1 MGLVGQHINL
11 ILNIVLAMIMLGLGI
26 SLRKEDFKQ
35 LFDQPKPLAIGL
47 SAQMLLL
54 PLIAFLLVYKS
65 NLAPELKVGA
75 MILSVCPG
83 GITSNL
89 VSYFVKGNVALA
101 VSLTVSNAFLSL
113 FSIPLMINLFLNY
126 FMKGSNIQNEIHLPF
141 FSTMIEIFAITI
153 VPAGIGMLLRYR
165 LGKKIL
171 EFQKVINILLPLLLL
186 LVFTFKFLAGT
197 QSGGASVTKM
207 DIVQLTPIVIGLNV
221 LSMFLGYLIG
231 TPFGLSFKN
240 RITISVEVGLHN
252 TALALLIASQ
262 KLGVSAME
270 KPALVYALFSF
281 FVTFFVA
288 WVLVRLRLY
297 RLKKRG

>member
-1 MGLVGQHINL
+1 
-11 ILNIVLAMIMLGLGI
+11 MIMLGLGI

-113 FSIPLMINLFLNY
+113 FSIPLMINSHKNGSEKSLFL
-126 FMKGSNIQNEIHLPF
+126 KL
-141 FSTMIEIFAITI
+141 
-153 VPAGIGMLLRYR
+153 
-165 LGKKIL
+165 IL
-171 EFQKVINILLPLLLL
+171 KNV
-186 LVFTFKFLAGT
+186 KFLGRC
-197 QSGGASVTKM
+197 
-207 DIVQLTPIVIGLNV
+207 IHGLC
-221 LSMFLGYLIG
+221 
-231 TPFGLSFKN
+231 
-240 RITISVEVGLHN
+240 
-252 TALALLIASQ
+252 LA
-262 KLGVSAME
+262 
-270 KPALVYALFSF
+270 
-281 FVTFFVA
+281 
-288 WVLVRLRLY
+288 
-297 RLKKRG
+297 

>member
-1 MGLVGQHINL
+1 MDFIGQHINL

-47 SAQMLLL
+47 TAQMLLL
-54 PLIAFLLVYKS
+54 PLIAFFLVYQS
-65 NLAPELKVGA
+65 NLAPELKVGV

-113 FSIPLMINLFLNY
+113 FSIPLMINVFIRY
-126 FMKGSNIQNEIHLPF
+126 FMRGSDIQNEVHLPF
-141 FSTMIEIFAITI
+141 LSTMVEIFAITI

-165 LGKKIL
+165 LGKRIL
-171 EFQKVINILLPLLLL
+171 ELQKGINIALPVLLL

-207 DIVQLTPIVIGLNV
+207 DIIQLTPIVIGLNV

-252 TALALLIASQ
+252 TALALLIARQ
-262 KLGVSAME
+262 KLGISAME
-270 KPALVYALFSF
+270 KPALVYALYSF

-288 WVLVRLRLY
+288 WILVRLRLY
-297 RLKKRG
+297 RLKKRS